1 MGIAAAITVGAVATT
16 AATVYSANKQEKAVE
31 KQIEQAETQRKK
43 VEAAYTEQQ
52 RQAASGEQQTAAK
65 AKQDQARKQALASY
79 GTSDTLLTGPSGLGG
94 SPMIDQNQMRNTLL
108 GG

>member
-1 MGIAAAITVGAVATT
+1 MGIAAAIAVGAVATT
-16 AATVYSANKQEKAVE
+16 AATVYSANKQEDAADRQLE
-31 KQIEQAETQRKK
+31 YAETQRKK
-43 VEAAYTEQQ
+43 VEEQYNEQQ

-94 SPMIDQNQMRNTLL
+94 SPMVDQNQMRNTLL